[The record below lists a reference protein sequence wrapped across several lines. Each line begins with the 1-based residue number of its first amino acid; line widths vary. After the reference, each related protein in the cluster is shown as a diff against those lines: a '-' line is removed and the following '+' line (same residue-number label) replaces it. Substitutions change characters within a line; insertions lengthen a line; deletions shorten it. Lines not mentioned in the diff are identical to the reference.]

1 MGQLPNKISQLD
13 SQSQSQSPDN
23 TQLPVSYFRSR
34 LYTAPYSSN
43 PLLAAASP
51 IFSLLDRLALSYT
64 LPPVEQLRDD
74 FKYELQAYH
83 SRIQGNGQEQTN
95 HSIAYYLLAATIDEL
110 IARNYFR
117 IHQQPVSFQAFTPLS
132 RGEAAPSSQ
141 FFQIVKKIQQQP
153 SQYLDIIE
161 IAYFCLMAGFEGE
174 YNDRV
179 DGRQQIDNLC
189 ETLYQLIRQHR
200 GHQKS
205 LAKQSHQTND
215 KRATAGYSLPM
226 TVFISAAILVATIC
240 FYHTHLSH
248 KVDSLNERSS
258 VHAQWVAQDAS

>member
-1 MGQLPNKISQLD
+1 MGQLPSTEIYKQGN
-13 SQSQSQSPDN
+13 N
-23 TQLPVSYFRSR
+23 TQQSSCKPHMPMSYFRSR

-83 SRIQGNGQEQTN
+83 SRIQEKDQEHTN
-95 HSIAYYLLAATIDEL
+95 HSIAYYLLAATMDEL
-110 IARNYFR
+110 IARNYYR
-117 IHQQPVSFQAFTPLS
+117 IHQQPVSFQAFSPIS
-132 RGEAAPSSQ
+132 RGEEPPSNQ
-141 FFQIVKKIQQQP
+141 FFCIVEKIQHQP

-161 IAYFCLMAGFEGE
+161 IAYFCLMAGFEGK
-174 YNDRV
+174 YHDQV

-205 LAKQSHQTND
+205 LVKQSHQTND
-215 KRATAGYSLPM
+215 RQTRSSQPFPIAVG
-226 TVFISAAILVATIC
+226 ISAAILATTIYFC
-240 FYHTHLSH
+240 HSYLNH
-248 KVDSLNERSS
+248 KVENLTLSPT
-258 VHAQWVAQDAS
+258 VHAQWVT